1 MIPSIRLRNGS
12 YFNFIEADCSRVTIE
27 DIASALSKICR
38 FTGQCGEFY
47 SVAQHAVLCS
57 YFDTTNSYA
66 ALMHDAAESL
76 LNDCSSPLKQLL
88 PDYKAIEHHVE
99 EKLFKQFNV
108 TFPLP
113 PSVKYADLVLL
124 KTEFLDIMHLEEW
137 ELPECCFG
145 YPRLDKKIIPWSHKK
160 AKLAFL
166 HRYKELT
173 GAYEENTI
181 AKWWTGVI
189 LFFMK

>member
-12 YFNFIEADCSRVTIE
+12 YFNFIEADCTNVTIE

-47 SVAQHAVLCS
+47 SVAQHCVLCS
-57 YFDTTNSYA
+57 YFDKTNSYDA
-66 ALMHDAAESL
+66 FMHDAAESL

-88 PDYKAIEHHVE
+88 PDYKAIELHVE
-99 EKLFKQFNV
+99 EKLFNQFNV
-108 TFPLP
+108 KFPLP

-137 ELPECCFG
+137 ELPPLVDG
-145 YPRLDKKIIPWSHKK
+145 LPRLDKKIVPWSNKK
-160 AKLAFL
+160 AKIAFL

-173 GAYEENTI
+173 GACKENTI
-181 AKWWTGVI
+181 AKWWTELK